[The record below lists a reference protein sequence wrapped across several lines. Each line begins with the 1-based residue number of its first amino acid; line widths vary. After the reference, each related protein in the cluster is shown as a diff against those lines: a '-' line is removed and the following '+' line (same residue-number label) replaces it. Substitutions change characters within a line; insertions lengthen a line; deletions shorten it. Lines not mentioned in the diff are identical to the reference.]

1 MIEKRTM
8 WLMESSLNVKQI
20 VALFDM
26 EKKQVVCYQ
35 YCNDDGTC
43 DEDDDWMHVYEGETF
58 YNTEAEAKET
68 RLRKIDELK
77 AKMKTCLD
85 FIQEMDRINPSED
98 FEFKREDYL
107 GRYAHD
113 RSESDYWE
121 KRRKNAEKEAG
132 LFNTIA
138 RSRHFNVAGQTID
151 IDEVVR
157 VLWHE
162 NAEATL
168 VMRDG
173 TKVKTYSEP
182 EYNVVVG
189 MFGSNR
195 SDRYMT
201 KHYGND

>member
-1 MIEKRTM
+1 
-8 WLMESSLNVKQI
+8 METTLSVKQI
-20 VALFDM
+20 VALFDV

-35 YCNDDGTC
+35 YVNEDGTT

-195 SDRYMT
+195 SDRYM
-201 KHYGND
+201 KKPYDRDDS

>member
-8 WLMESSLNVKQI
+8 WLMETTLSVKQI
-20 VALFDM
+20 VALFDV

-35 YCNDDGTC
+35 YVNEDGTT

-77 AKMKTCLD
+77 EKMKTCLAI
-85 FIQEMDRINPSED
+85 IQEIDHINPSED
-98 FEFKREDYL
+98 FEFNREDYL
-107 GRYAHD
+107 GRHAHD

-201 KHYGND
+201 KPFSND

>member
-1 MIEKRTM
+1 
-8 WLMESSLNVKQI
+8 METTLCVIQI

-26 EKKQVVCYQ
+26 EKKQVVCYK
-35 YCNDDGTC
+35 YVNEDGTT
-43 DEDDDWMHVYEGETF
+43 DEDDDWMHVYDGETF
-58 YNTEAEAKET
+58 YNTEGEAKEA

-77 AKMKTCLD
+77 EKMKTCLAI
-85 FIQEMDRINPSED
+85 IQEIDRINPSDD
-98 FEFKREDYL
+98 FDFKREDYL
-107 GRYAHD
+107 GRHALD
-113 RSESDYWE
+113 RSEKDYYE
-121 KRRKNAEKEAG
+121 KRRKNAEKEAS
-132 LFNTIA
+132 LLASIA
-138 RSRHFNVAGQTID
+138 RSRHFNVAGQTIN

-157 VLWHE
+157 VMWHE

-195 SDRYMT
+195 SDRYM
-201 KHYGND
+201 KKPYDRDDS

>member
-58 YNTEAEAKET
+58 YNTEADAKEAQQ
-68 RLRKIDELK
+68 RRYDE
-77 AKMKTCLD
+77 AREKMKTCMAL
-85 FIQEMDRINPSED
+85 IKELDRIEATDD
-98 FEFKREDYL
+98 FDFKREDYL
-107 GRYAHD
+107 GGYAHCGEE
-113 RSESDYWE
+113 RDYWT
-121 KRRKNAEKEAG
+121 KCRQNAEKEAS
-132 LFNTIA
+132 LLATIA
-138 RSRHFNVAGQTID
+138 RSRHFNVAGQTINL
-151 IDEVVR
+151 DEVVR
-157 VLWHE
+157 IMWHE
-162 NAEATL
+162 EGKATL

-173 TKVKTYSEP
+173 TEVKTYTEA
-182 EYNVVVG
+182 EYAVVVD

-195 SDRYMT
+195 SKRYMP
-201 KHYGND
+201 

>member
-1 MIEKRTM
+1 M
-8 WLMESSLNVKQI
+8 WLMETTLCVKQI
-20 VALFDM
+20 VAIFDV

-35 YCNDDGTC
+35 YVNEDGTT

-121 KRRKNAEKEAG
+121 KRRKNAEKEAS

-157 VLWHE
+157 VMWHDNE
-162 NAEATL
+162 EATL

-173 TKVKTYSEP
+173 MKVKTYSEP

-195 SDRYMT
+195 SDRYTT
-201 KHYGND
+201 KPYDND